1 MSGSVVKELNSK
13 YLDID
18 YMISL
23 KMLTILRFWLN
34 MIKCATSLC
43 QHRFINTLQIYLD
56 AVVQQAADRSI
67 NHVRDIDSYFA
78 IRRASSG
85 IRPTFAICELYLN
98 IPNSVMAHPVIEK
111 LTELAVDMIFI
122 DNDTVSYKV
131 EWVIHAHLFIL
142 LG

>member
-1 MSGSVVKELNSK
+1 MLSTTQAPHDHKTSGLAVKGPSSK
-13 YLDID
+13 YFDIN
-18 YMISL
+18 YIPQ
-23 KMLTILRFWLN
+23 MLRILLRFWQN

-56 AVVQQAADRSI
+56 GVVQQAADRSV

-78 IRRASSG
+78 LRRASSG
-85 IRPTFAICELYLN
+85 IRPALAICELYLN

-131 EWVIHAHLFIL
+131 E
-142 LG
+142 